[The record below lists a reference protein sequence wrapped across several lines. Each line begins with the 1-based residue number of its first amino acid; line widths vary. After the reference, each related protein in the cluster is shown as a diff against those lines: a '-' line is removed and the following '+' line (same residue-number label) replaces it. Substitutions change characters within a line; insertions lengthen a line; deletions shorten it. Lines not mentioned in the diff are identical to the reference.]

1 VRRQGLELQQR
12 WHRIRQGAALCIIA
26 VALLL
31 MWLTPLGE
39 QLRLLIVAPNPER
52 LQHWLSPHVTWV
64 ACVLIGLMIL
74 HTLVP
79 VPAELL
85 ALVAGRMLGPFW
97 GFLTIWTGAML
108 GAALGFFLARVYGQ
122 ALIQRLI
129 AQPRLGRVRGWLQR
143 DDLFLLLALRLVPI
157 LSFNLINYAL
167 GLTVVSWRRFMWTT
181 AVGIV
186 PMTLLM
192 VVAGTQL
199 HDWRLLLLLTLVAVL
214 ICLGGYRILRS
225 HSTVSPV
232 CSHSAS
238 RLRPQVADTNDA
250 DPG

>member
-1 VRRQGLELQQR
+1 
-12 WHRIRQGAALCIIA
+12 
-26 VALLL
+26 LLL
-31 MWLTPLGE
+31 VWFTPLGE

-52 LQHWLSPHVTWV
+52 LQHWLSLHVTWV
-64 ACVLIGLMIL
+64 ACLLIGLMIL

-97 GFLTIWTGAML
+97 GLLTIWIGAVL

-122 ALIQRLI
+122 ALIQRFV
-129 AQPRLGRVRGWLQR
+129 AQPRLRHVRDWLQR
-143 DDLFLLLALRLVPI
+143 DDPFILLALRLVPI

-167 GLTVVSWRRFMWTT
+167 GLTTVSWRRFMWTT

-192 VVAGTQL
+192 VVVGAQL
-199 HDWRLLLLLTLVAVL
+199 RNWRLLLFLTLAAML
-214 ICLGGYRILRS
+214 ICLGGYRLLRYRS
-225 HSTVSPV
+225 MASSA
-232 CSHSAS
+232 CSHRA
-238 RLRPQVADTNDA
+238 
-250 DPG
+250 